1 MFGDILNLLKI
12 NSYAVTSSPFVSVDK
27 DFIRREEKR
36 VRIARVTLKLFV
48 LLLLSIVIAAQGL
61 IFLSSFSSNVFS
73 VIFGILDLLFGVSGI
88 IWFTF
93 LLESSVEDLYKIRR
107 RKR

>member
-1 MFGDILNLLKI
+1 MFGDILNLLRI
-12 NSYAVTSSPFVSVDK
+12 SSYAVTSSPFVSVDK

-36 VRIARVTLKLFV
+36 VRIARVTLKLFA
-48 LLLLSIVIAAQGL
+48 LLLLSVVIAAQGL
-61 IFLSSFSSNVFS
+61 IFLSKFSSDIFS

-88 IWFTF
+88 IWFAF
-93 LLESSVEDLYKIRR
+93 LLESSIEDLYNIRR

>member
-1 MFGDILNLLKI
+1 MFGNVLNLLKI
-12 NSYAVTSSPFVSVDK
+12 NSYAVTSSPFVTVDK

-36 VRIARVTLKLFV
+36 VRIARITLKLFV
-48 LLLLSIVIAAQGL
+48 LLLLSVVIAAQGL

-88 IWFTF
+88 IWFAF
-93 LLESSVEDLYKIRR
+93 LLESSIEDLYNIRR

>member
-1 MFGDILNLLKI
+1 MFNSILNLLKI

-36 VRIARVTLKLFV
+36 VRIARTVLKLSA
-48 LLLLSIVIAAQGL
+48 LLLLSIVVAVQGL